1 MDLVTLGRVAIRA
14 LTAYVFLLGLLR
26 LAGRQSIRHGTPFD
40 FVLALILGD
49 LVDNAIWAE
58 VPFVQFA
65 IASTTLVVS
74 RLIVS
79 PGRIETGG

>member
-14 LTAYVFLLGLLR
+14 LTAYLFLLALLR
-26 LAGRQSIRHGTPFD
+26 LGGRQSIRHGTPFD

-58 VPFVQFA
+58 VPFAQFA

-74 RLIVS
+74 RLLVS
-79 PGRIETGG
+79 PGRMPLR